1 MNRSH
6 RSTRLA
12 AATCVALLCAVLLP
26 GTALAEKG
34 APGGAAEE
42 AGTAPGAELDPETP
56 PDIDLERLL
65 HLPESYDVSG
75 VRHGGATAG
84 QWRDRFREAR
94 AEIDQAQRE
103 LRRTQRELEN
113 LADAGGDYQV
123 SAPGSSD
130 SSNSPMHFGLR
141 QDLRR
146 YRELVELEERQL
158 RELTIQADLANVPE
172 EWRGPPEIEE

>member
-1 MNRSH
+1 MRLNRSH

-12 AATCVALLCAVLLP
+12 AAAGLALACAVIVP
-26 GTALAEKG
+26 ATALAEQG
-34 APGGAAEE
+34 APGGAVED
-42 AGTAPGAELDPETP
+42 ELDAVAP

-65 HLPESYDVSG
+65 HLPESYDVNG

-94 AEIDQAQRE
+94 AEIDHAQRE

-130 SSNSPMHFGLR
+130 SSNSPVHFGLR

-146 YRELVELEERQL
+146 YR
-158 RELTIQADLANVPE
+158 
-172 EWRGPPEIEE
+172 